1 MSVVKERLA
10 VLLQQHE
17 RLVRGAI
24 SDAYRDL
31 VPAPLAVLANAAGF
45 GAAKVERLA
54 GGAIVGAWAKLP
66 DDDATLDALLGAIA
80 LEVLEVRS
88 GGLSPELIEL
98 VGAPRLADIFA
109 APAVVD
115 LEAVELDDQAV
126 ELEHSSPE
134 ADAFAGEPAE
144 AETP

>member
-88 GGLSPELIEL
+88 GGLTPELVEL

-109 APAVVD
+109 PPPTLD
-115 LEAVELDDQAV
+115 LEATEVDDQAAA
-126 ELEHSSPE
+126 ELE
-134 ADAFAGEPAE
+134 ATT
-144 AETP
+144 ETEGTP